1 MTAAEIIAERAGAD
15 KPNMGLQTW
24 KNAPSGKILKT
35 DVSIAKN
42 YLSEKEIKELERIVV
57 MYLDYA
63 ELQAQRQI
71 PMKMTDWV
79 SRLDAFLQF
88 NEYKI
93 LQDAGSI
100 SHEIAKTLA
109 EKAYEHF
116 RLQQDK
122 NFESDFEKQ
131 IKRLKKE
138 S

>member
-1 MTAAEIIAERAGAD
+1 MITKGFLHYTILKHIID
-15 KPNMGLQTW
+15 KGF
-24 KNAPSGKILKT
+24 APSVDSLSEILKT